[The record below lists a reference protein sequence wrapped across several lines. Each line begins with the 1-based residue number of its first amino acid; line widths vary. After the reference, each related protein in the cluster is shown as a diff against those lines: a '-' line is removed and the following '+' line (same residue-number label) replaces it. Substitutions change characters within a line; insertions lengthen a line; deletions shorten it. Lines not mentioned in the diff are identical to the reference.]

1 MATNI
6 FQDPS
11 KRIPRQ
17 DGQIVRVPFD
27 QLDIGGRK
35 SALPSE
41 AKSTDMGIGH
51 VPNAGGAR

>member
-1 MATNI
+1 MPNI

-17 DGQIVRVPFD
+17 DSQIVRVPMD

-35 SALPSE
+35 AQLPSE
-41 AKSTDMGIGH
+41 AKATDMAVSH
-51 VPNAGGAR
+51 VPSKGGAR

>member
-1 MATNI
+1 MPNI

-27 QLDIGGRK
+27 TQEIGGRK
-35 SALPSE
+35 EHLPASSK
-41 AKSTDMGIGH
+41 AGDMAISH
-51 VPNAGGAR
+51 VPNKGGAR